1 MGYAKSVM
9 SITSSSSILEK
20 NKAMKFLAIFLIIL
34 ICSSVGCSADEIYF
48 TVHFIDAGEGDAILI
63 KTEPGQSLLIDTGNL
78 ITGRRVCDYLKEN
91 GVEKLSYL
99 ILTHPHLDHIGG
111 AFYVLQEYD
120 VGQTFTNGEDIGR
133 RKEKQDPYRWLQEL
147 MASRTKRGALSAG
160 DLLRLGE
167 VNLRVLSP
175 SSPSPFSGINAN
187 SIVSM
192 IEYKN
197 FRMLLMA
204 DATDATER
212 YLLKQGS
219 NLKSDILKVAH
230 HGHNDAS
237 SPEFIRAVSPSLSII
252 SVNKDNSRGYPS
264 KAVLELIKASGSM
277 LLRTDR
283 DGDVVVKV
291 ARNGKFSVIMKRF

>member
-1 MGYAKSVM
+1 M

-20 NKAMKFLAIFLIIL
+20 NKAMKFLVIFLIIL

-133 RKEKQDPYRWLQEL
+133 LKENQDPYRWLQEL

-167 VNLRVLSP
+167 VSLRVLSP